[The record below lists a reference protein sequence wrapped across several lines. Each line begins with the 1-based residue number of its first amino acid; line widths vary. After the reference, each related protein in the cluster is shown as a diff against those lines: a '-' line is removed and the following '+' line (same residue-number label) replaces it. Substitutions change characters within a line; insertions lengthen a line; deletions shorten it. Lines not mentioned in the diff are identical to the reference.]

1 MGESNMVLTPPAKI
15 KVFGVGGGG
24 SNAVRRMARGK
35 LNGVDLYAV
44 NTDSVALAYTT
55 TTDDKITTVQ
65 IGPKVTKGMGAG
77 GDPKV
82 GSMAAEESREEL
94 RKHVRDSDM
103 IFIASG
109 MGGGTGT
116 GAAPILADVAKE
128 SGALTIAI
136 VTRPFTFEGQH
147 RREQAEEGIERLVP
161 ACDTLIVIPNDRLL
175 GLCDR
180 RTAADSAF
188 KMADDILFQGVSA
201 ISSVITTPG
210 EINLDFADV
219 KAVMKGMGQAWLS
232 IGTAN
237 GQNRAVEA
245 AKACI
250 HSPLLDTSVEG
261 ATAVLFTVTAGMDLT
276 LAEIQEAAEIIRKAA
291 DPSANIIFGMN
302 YAPEMSNEI
311 RITLIATG
319 FNAKPGKVNKE
330 AMEKEMKEL
339 KKYLIDEDQM
349 DIPAF
354 LRNPIQN
361 RRQNV
366 ISRAQSADTRQPT
379 ATPKFG
385 KPTSR
390 V

>member
-1 MGESNMVLTPPAKI
+1 MADNNMVLTPPAKI

-35 LNGVDLYAV
+35 LNSVELYAV

-55 TTDDKITTVQ
+55 TAEDKINTVQ
-65 IGPKVTKGMGAG
+65 IGHKVTKGMGAG

-82 GSMAAEESREEL
+82 GAMAAEESREEM
-94 RKHVRDSDM
+94 RKHVRDADM
-103 IFIASG
+103 IFIAAG

-116 GAAPILADVAKE
+116 GAAPVLADVAKE
-128 SGALTIAI
+128 SGALTIGI
-136 VTRPFTFEGQH
+136 VTRPFSFEGQH
-147 RREQAEEGIERLVP
+147 RRDQAEEGVERLQP

-188 KMADDILFQGVSA
+188 KMADDILYQGVSA

-232 IGTAN
+232 IGTAQ

-250 HSPLLDTSVEG
+250 TSPLLDTSVEG
-261 ATAVLFTVTAGMDLT
+261 ATAILFTVTAGMDLT
-276 LAEIQEAAEIIRKAA
+276 LAEIQEAAEIIRKSA
-291 DPSANIIFGMN
+291 DPSANIIFGMS

-319 FNAKPGKVNKE
+319 FNAKPGKASKQ
-330 AMEKEMKEL
+330 AMESEMKEL
-339 KKYLIDEDQM
+339 RKFLLDEDQM

-354 LRNPIQN
+354 LRNPIRN
-361 RRQNV
+361 KREL
-366 ISRAQSADTRQPT
+366 ITRAQQ
-379 ATPKFG
+379 ATPQPAQAANAKF
-385 KPTSR
+385 KTAPR
-390 V
+390 F

>member
-1 MGESNMVLTPPAKI
+1 MADSNMVTTPPAKI
-15 KVFGVGGGG
+15 KVFGMGGGG

-35 LNGVDLYAV
+35 LTGVDLYAV
-44 NTDSVALAYTT
+44 NTDAVALAYTT
-55 TTDDKITTVQ
+55 TSEDKITTVQ
-65 IGPKVTKGMGAG
+65 IGQKVTKGMGAG

-82 GSMAAEESREEL
+82 GTMAAEESREEL
-94 RKHVRDSDM
+94 RKVVRDADM
-103 IFIASG
+103 VFIAAG

-116 GAAPILADVAKE
+116 GAAPVMADVARE
-128 SGALTIAI
+128 AGALTIAI

-147 RREQAEEGIERLVP
+147 RREQAEQGIERLVP
-161 ACDTLIVIPNDRLL
+161 VCDTLITIPNDRILN
-175 GLCDR
+175 LCDR
-180 RTAADSAF
+180 RTAADNAF
-188 KMADDILFQGVSA
+188 KLADDILYQGVSA

-210 EINLDFADV
+210 EINLDFADI

-232 IGTAN
+232 IGTAT

-250 HSPLLDTSVEG
+250 TSPLLDASVEG
-261 ATAVLFTVTAGMDLT
+261 ATAILFTVTAGMDLT
-276 LAEIQEAAEIIRKAA
+276 LAEIQEAAEVIRKAA

-302 YAPEMSNEI
+302 YAPEMSNEV

-319 FNAKPGKVNKE
+319 FNSKPGKLNKE

-339 KKYLIDEDQM
+339 RKYLLDEDQM

-361 RRQNV
+361 RRQQMV
-366 ISRAQSADTRQPT
+366 SRAQNNDLRA
-379 ATPKFG
+379 ATPNKF
-385 KPTSR
+385 KTAPR
-390 V
+390 P

>member
-1 MGESNMVLTPPAKI
+1 MGESSMVSTPPARI

-35 LNGVDLYAV
+35 LGGVVELYAV
-44 NTDSVALAYTT
+44 NTDAVALAYTT
-55 TTDDKITTVQ
+55 TSDDKISTIQ

-82 GSMAAEESREEL
+82 GTMAAEESREEM
-94 RKHVRDSDM
+94 RKAVRDADM
-103 IFIASG
+103 IFIAAG

-116 GAAPILADVAKE
+116 GAAPVVADVARE
-128 SGALTIAI
+128 AGALTIAI

-147 RREQAEEGIERLVP
+147 RRDQADEGIERLTPV
-161 ACDTLIVIPNDRLL
+161 CDTLIAIPNDRLL
-175 GLCDR
+175 ALCDR

-188 KMADDILFQGVSA
+188 KMADDILYQGVSA

-219 KAVMKGMGQAWLS
+219 KAVMKGKGQAWLS

-245 AKACI
+245 AKACVT
-250 HSPLLDTSVEG
+250 SPMLETSMQG
-261 ATAVLFTVTAGMDLT
+261 ATGVLFTVTAGMDLT
-276 LAEIQEAAEIIRKAA
+276 LAEVQEAAGVIKKAA
-291 DPSANIIFGMN
+291 DPSANIIFGIN
-302 YAPEMSNEI
+302 YAPEMSNEV

-319 FNAKPGKVNKE
+319 FNVKGGPATKQ
-330 AMEKEMKEL
+330 AMEAEMKEL
-339 KKYLIDEDQM
+339 RNLLREDQM

-354 LRNPIQN
+354 LRTPIQN
-361 RRQNV
+361 RRRDL
-366 ISRAQSADTRQPT
+366 ISQAQPT
-379 ATPKFG
+379 QPAQAGAKRRPFA
-385 KPTSR
+385 
-390 V
+390 

>member
-103 IFIASG
+103 IFIAAG

-116 GAAPILADVAKE
+116 GATPILADVAKE

-219 KAVMKGMGQAWLS
+219 KAVMRGMGQAWLS

-366 ISRAQSADTRQPT
+366 ISRAQPADTRQPT

-385 KPTSR
+385 KPASR

>member
-1 MGESNMVLTPPAKI
+1 MADSNMVLTPPAKI

-35 LNGVDLYAV
+35 LEGVDLYAV
-44 NTDSVALAYTT
+44 NTDAVALAYTVT
-55 TTDDKITTVQ
+55 SDDKISTIQ

-82 GSMAAEESREEL
+82 GTMAAEESREEL
-94 RKHVRDSDM
+94 RKVVRDADM
-103 IFIASG
+103 VFVAAG

-116 GAAPILADVAKE
+116 GAAPILADVARE
-128 SGALTIAI
+128 SGCLTIAI
-136 VTRPFTFEGQH
+136 VTRPFSFEGQH
-147 RREQAEEGIERLVP
+147 RARQAEEGIERLQP
-161 ACDTLIVIPNDRLL
+161 ACDTLIVIPNDRILS
-175 GLCDR
+175 LCDR

-188 KMADDILFQGVSA
+188 KLADDILFQGVSA

-232 IGTAN
+232 IGQAS

-250 HSPLLDTSVEG
+250 SSPLLDTSVEG
-261 ATAVLFTVTAGMDLT
+261 ATAILFTVTAGMDLT
-276 LAEIQEAAEIIRKAA
+276 LAEVQEAADIIKKAA
-291 DPSANIIFGMN
+291 DPSANIIFGLN

-311 RITLIATG
+311 KITLIATG
-319 FNAKPGKVNKE
+319 FNAKPGKISKE
-330 AMEKEMKEL
+330 VMEKEMKEL
-339 KKYLIDEDQM
+339 RKYLLDEDQM

-354 LRNPIQN
+354 LRSPIQN
-361 RRQNV
+361 RRRELLT
-366 ISRAQSADTRQPT
+366 RAQDTDSRQMAT
-379 ATPKFG
+379 AKFG
-385 KPTSR
+385 KPSSR

>member
-1 MGESNMVLTPPAKI
+1 MADSNMVSTPPAKI

-35 LNGVDLYAV
+35 LEGVDLYAV
-44 NTDSVALAYTT
+44 NTDAVALAYTT
-55 TTDDKITTVQ
+55 TSEDKITTFQ

-82 GSMAAEESREEL
+82 GTMAAEESREEL
-94 RKHVRDSDM
+94 RKLVRDTDM
-103 IFIASG
+103 CFIAAG

-116 GAAPILADVAKE
+116 GAAPVLAEVAKE

-147 RREQAEEGIERLVP
+147 RRDQAEQGIERLVP
-161 ACDTLIVIPNDRLL
+161 GCDTLIVIPNDRILN
-175 GLCDR
+175 LCDR

-188 KMADDILFQGVSA
+188 KLADDILYQGVSA

-232 IGTAN
+232 IGSAT

-245 AKACI
+245 AKSCI
-250 HSPLLDTSVEG
+250 HSPLLDSSVEG
-261 ATAVLFTVTAGMDLT
+261 ATAILFTVTAGMDLT
-276 LAEIQEAAEIIRKAA
+276 LAEVQEAAELIRKAA
-291 DPSANIIFGMN
+291 DPSANIIFGLN
-302 YAPEMSNEI
+302 YAPEMANEI
-311 RITLIATG
+311 KITLIATG
-319 FNAKPGKVNKE
+319 FNSKPGRLSKE
-330 AMEKEMKEL
+330 AMDKEMKEL
-339 KKYLIDEDQM
+339 RKYLLDEDQM

-361 RRQNV
+361 RRREL
-366 ISRAQSADTRQPT
+366 ISRAQNADTRQT
-379 ATPKFG
+379 ATAKSS
-385 KPTSR
+385 KPAPR
-390 V
+390 F

>member
-1 MGESNMVLTPPAKI
+1 MADSNMVTTPPAKI

-24 SNAVRRMARGK
+24 SNAVRRMARGR
-35 LNGVDLYAV
+35 LEGVDLFAV
-44 NTDSVALAYTT
+44 NTDAVALAYTT
-55 TTDDKITTVQ
+55 TSDDKITTFQ

-82 GSMAAEESREEL
+82 GTMAAEESREEL
-94 RKHVRDSDM
+94 RKLVRDTDM
-103 IFIASG
+103 IFIAAG

-116 GAAPILADVAKE
+116 GATPVLADVAKE

-147 RREQAEEGIERLVP
+147 RKDQAEEGIERLVP
-161 ACDTLIVIPNDRLL
+161 VCDTLIVIPNDRILS
-175 GLCDR
+175 LCDR

-188 KMADDILFQGVSA
+188 KLADDILFQGVSA

-219 KAVMKGMGQAWLS
+219 KAVMRGMGQAWLS
-232 IGTAN
+232 IGSAS

-261 ATAVLFTVTAGMDLT
+261 ATAILFTVTAGMDLT
-276 LAEIQEAAEIIRKAA
+276 LAEVQEAAEIIRKAA
-291 DPSANIIFGMN
+291 DPSANIIFGLN

-311 RITLIATG
+311 KITLIATG
-319 FNAKPGKVNKE
+319 FNAKAGRVSKE

-339 KKYLIDEDQM
+339 RKYLLDEDQM

-361 RRQNV
+361 RRREL
-366 ISRAQSADTRQPT
+366 ISRAQNADTHQM
-379 ATPKFG
+379 ATSKFS
-385 KPTSR
+385 KPASR
-390 V
+390 

>member
-1 MGESNMVLTPPAKI
+1 MADSNMVLTPPAKI

-35 LNGVDLYAV
+35 LEGVELWAV
-44 NTDSVALAYTT
+44 NTDAVALAYTT
-55 TTDDKITTVQ
+55 TSDDKISTVQ

-82 GSMAAEESREEL
+82 GAMAAEESREEI
-94 RKHVRDSDM
+94 RKIVRDADM
-103 IFIASG
+103 IFIAAG

-116 GAAPILADVAKE
+116 GAAPVVADVAKE

-147 RREQAEEGIERLVP
+147 RASQAEQGVERLVP
-161 ACDTLIVIPNDRLL
+161 ACDTLIVVPNDRILN
-175 GLCDR
+175 LCDR

-188 KMADDILFQGVSA
+188 KLADDILFQGVAA

-232 IGTAN
+232 IGNAS

-250 HSPLLDTSVEG
+250 TSPLLDTSVEG
-261 ATAVLFTVTAGMDLT
+261 ATAILFTVTAGMDLT
-276 LAEIQEAAEIIRKAA
+276 LTEVQEAADVIKKAA
-291 DPSANIIFGMN
+291 DPSANIIFGLN

-319 FNAKPGKVNKE
+319 FNAKPGKINKE

-339 KKYLIDEDQM
+339 RKYLLDEDQM

-361 RRQNV
+361 RRKEL
-366 ISRAQSADTRQPT
+366 ISRAQNAETRQ
-379 ATPKFG
+379 ATPAKFG
-385 KPTSR
+385 KPVAR
-390 V
+390 

>member
-1 MGESNMVLTPPAKI
+1 MADSNIVLTPPAKI

-35 LNGVDLYAV
+35 LEGVELWAV
-44 NTDSVALAYTT
+44 NTDAVALAYTT
-55 TTDDKITTVQ
+55 TSDDKIHTVQ

-82 GSMAAEESREEL
+82 GAMAAEESREEI
-94 RKHVRDSDM
+94 RKVVRDADM
-103 IFIASG
+103 VFIAAG

-116 GAAPILADVAKE
+116 GAAPIVADVAKE

-147 RREQAEEGIERLVP
+147 RAAQAEQGIERLTP
-161 ACDTLIVIPNDRLL
+161 ACDTLIVIPNDRILS
-175 GLCDR
+175 LCDR

-188 KMADDILFQGVSA
+188 KLADDILYQGVSA

-232 IGTAN
+232 IGSAS

-250 HSPLLDTSVEG
+250 SSPLLDTSVEG
-261 ATAVLFTVTAGMDLT
+261 ATAILFTVTAGMDLT
-276 LAEIQEAAEIIRKAA
+276 LAEVQEAAEIIKKAA
-291 DPSANIIFGMN
+291 DPSANIIFGLN

-319 FNAKPGKVNKE
+319 FNAKPGKISKE
-330 AMEKEMKEL
+330 VMEKEMKEL
-339 KKYLIDEDQM
+339 RKYLLDEDQI

-361 RRQNV
+361 RRKELL
-366 ISRAQSADTRQPT
+366 SRAQNADTRQAAP
-379 ATPKFG
+379 AKFG
-385 KPTSR
+385 KPVAR
-390 V
+390 

>member
-1 MGESNMVLTPPAKI
+1 MADSNMVLTPPAKI

-35 LNGVDLYAV
+35 LEGVDLYAV
-44 NTDSVALAYTT
+44 NTDAVALAYTVT
-55 TTDDKITTVQ
+55 SDDKISTIQ

-77 GDPKV
+77 GDPKL
-82 GSMAAEESREEL
+82 GTMAAEESREEL
-94 RKHVRDSDM
+94 RKVVRDADM
-103 IFIASG
+103 VFVAVG

-116 GAAPILADVAKE
+116 GAAPILADVARE
-128 SGALTIAI
+128 SGCLTIAI
-136 VTRPFTFEGQH
+136 VTRPFSFEGQH
-147 RREQAEEGIERLVP
+147 RAHQAEEGIERLQP
-161 ACDTLIVIPNDRLL
+161 ACDTLIVIPNDRILS
-175 GLCDR
+175 LCDR

-188 KMADDILFQGVSA
+188 KLADDILFQGVSA

-232 IGTAN
+232 IGQAS

-245 AKACI
+245 AKNCI
-250 HSPLLDTSVEG
+250 TSPLLDTSVEG
-261 ATAVLFTVTAGMDLT
+261 ATAILFTVTAGMDLT
-276 LAEIQEAAEIIRKAA
+276 LAEVQEAADIIKKAA
-291 DPSANIIFGMN
+291 DPSANIIFGLN

-319 FNAKPGKVNKE
+319 FNAKPGRISKE

-339 KKYLIDEDQM
+339 RKYLLDEDQM

-354 LRNPIQN
+354 LRSPIQN
-361 RRQNV
+361 RRRELLT
-366 ISRAQSADTRQPT
+366 RAQNTDSRQMAT
-379 ATPKFG
+379 AKFG
-385 KPTSR
+385 KPSSR

>member
-1 MGESNMVLTPPAKI
+1 MADSGMVLTPPAKI
-15 KVFGVGGGG
+15 KVFGIGGGG
-24 SNAVRRMARGK
+24 SNAVRRMARGR
-35 LNGVDLYAV
+35 LDGVDLYAI

-82 GSMAAEESREEL
+82 GAMAAEESREEL
-94 RKHVRDSDM
+94 RKNVRDADM
-103 IFIASG
+103 IFIAVG

-116 GAAPILADVAKE
+116 GAAPIVADVAKE

-147 RREQAEEGIERLVP
+147 RRDQADQGIQRLQP
-161 ACDTLIVIPNDRLL
+161 ACDTLIIIPNDRIL

-188 KMADDILFQGVSA
+188 KLADDILFQGVSA

-219 KAVMKGMGQAWLS
+219 KSVMKGMGQAWLS
-232 IGTAN
+232 IGQAN

-250 HSPLLDTSVEG
+250 TSPLLDTSVEG
-261 ATAVLFTVTAGMDLT
+261 ATAILFTVTAGMDLT
-276 LAEIQEAAEIIRKAA
+276 LAEVQEAAEIIRKAA
-291 DPSANIIFGMN
+291 DPSANIIFGLN
-302 YAPEMSNEI
+302 YAPEMANEI
-311 RITLIATG
+311 KITLIATG
-319 FNAKPGKVNKE
+319 FNAKPGKINKE

-339 KKYLIDEDQM
+339 RKYLIDEEQM

-361 RRQNV
+361 RRNALM
-366 ISRAQSADTRQPT
+366 SRAQNADNKQMAT
-379 ATPKFG
+379 AKFG
-385 KPTSR
+385 KPAR
-390 V
+390 

>member
-1 MGESNMVLTPPAKI
+1 MADSNMVLTPPAKI

-35 LNGVDLYAV
+35 LEGVDLYAV
-44 NTDSVALAYTT
+44 NTDAVALAYTV
-55 TTDDKITTVQ
+55 TTDDKISTIQ

-82 GSMAAEESREEL
+82 GTMAAEESREEL
-94 RKHVRDSDM
+94 RKVVRDADM
-103 IFIASG
+103 VFVAAG

-116 GAAPILADVAKE
+116 GAAPILADVARE
-128 SGALTIAI
+128 SGCLTIAI
-136 VTRPFTFEGQH
+136 VTRPFSFEGQH
-147 RREQAEEGIERLVP
+147 RARQAEEGIERLQP
-161 ACDTLIVIPNDRLL
+161 ACDTLIVIPNDRILS
-175 GLCDR
+175 LCDR

-188 KMADDILFQGVSA
+188 KLADDILFQGVSA

-232 IGTAN
+232 IGQAS

-250 HSPLLDTSVEG
+250 SSPLLDTSVEG
-261 ATAVLFTVTAGMDLT
+261 ATAILFTVTAGMDLT
-276 LAEIQEAAEIIRKAA
+276 LAEVQEAADIIKKAA
-291 DPSANIIFGMN
+291 DPSANIIFGLN

-311 RITLIATG
+311 KITLIATG
-319 FNAKPGKVNKE
+319 FNAKPGKISKE
-330 AMEKEMKEL
+330 VMEKEMKEL
-339 KKYLIDEDQM
+339 RKYLLDEDQM

-354 LRNPIQN
+354 LRSPIQN
-361 RRQNV
+361 RRRELLT
-366 ISRAQSADTRQPT
+366 RAQDTDSRQMAT
-379 ATPKFG
+379 AKFG
-385 KPTSR
+385 KPSSR

>member
-1 MGESNMVLTPPAKI
+1 MAESNMVLTPPAKI
-15 KVFGVGGGG
+15 KVFGMGGGG

-35 LNGVDLYAV
+35 LTGVDLYAV
-44 NTDSVALAYTT
+44 NTDAVALAYTT
-55 TTDDKITTVQ
+55 TSEDKITTVQ
-65 IGPKVTKGMGAG
+65 IGPKVTKGLGAG

-82 GSMAAEESREEL
+82 GTMAAEESREEL
-94 RKHVRDSDM
+94 RKVVRDADM
-103 IFIASG
+103 IFIAAG

-116 GAAPILADVAKE
+116 GAAPVMADVARE
-128 SGALTIAI
+128 AGALTIAI
-136 VTRPFTFEGQH
+136 VTRPFAFEGQH

-161 ACDTLIVIPNDRLL
+161 VCDTLIVIPNDRILN
-175 GLCDR
+175 LCDR
-180 RTAADSAF
+180 RTAADNAF
-188 KMADDILFQGVSA
+188 KLADDILYQGVSA

-232 IGTAN
+232 IGSAN

-250 HSPLLDTSVEG
+250 TSPLLDASVEG
-261 ATAVLFTVTAGMDLT
+261 ATAILFTVTAGMDLT
-276 LAEIQEAAEIIRKAA
+276 LAEIQESAEIIRKAA

-311 RITLIATG
+311 KITLIATG
-319 FNAKPGKVNKE
+319 FNARPNKLNKE

-339 KKYLIDEDQM
+339 RKYLLDEDQM

-361 RRQNV
+361 RRQQMV
-366 ISRAQSADTRQPT
+366 SRAQTQNNDYRA
-379 ATPKFG
+379 ATPNKF
-385 KPTSR
+385 KTAPR
-390 V
+390 P